1 MGRCDFSCVGYGMT
15 EREALRDA
23 KDSAMEENGH
33 HEGYS
38 GDINSATSRIK
49 SVCLVKPVPAKRCT
63 VDKTKQEGTRK
74 WKTVYVVCEAGF
86 HSRHG
91 NEVASRDTQGEA
103 LKFAKDYALKH
114 NTTVTIDIQKV
125 LDNGSTRVARITPNK
140 ATMGK
145 WRFSGDARC

>member
-15 EREALRDA
+15 EAEAMRDA
-23 KDSAMEENGH
+23 RETAMDENGH
-33 HEGYS
+33 CDGYS

-74 WKTVYVVCEAGF
+74 WKTVYAIETFMGEEIAT
-86 HSRHG
+86 
-91 NEVASRDTQGEA
+91 RDTQGEA
-103 LKFAKDYALKH
+103 LKFAKDHALKK
-114 NTTVTIDIQKV
+114 NQSVTIEIKKV
-125 LDNGSTRVARITPNK
+125 LEKSSNRVATIRPNK